1 MTAVIHYGKDSD
13 RYLKQFAEKRAETA
27 IQDIRSWSAKELM
40 ILLNAIHNTEPD
52 IVPAA

>member
-13 RYLKQFAEKRAETA
+13 RYLKRFAEKRAENA
-27 IQDIRSWSAKELM
+27 MQSISAWSAKELKV
-40 ILLNAIHNTEPD
+40 LLNAIQNMELD

>member
-13 RYLKQFAEKRAETA
+13 RYLKRFAEKRAENA
-27 IQDIRSWSAKELM
+27 MQEIREWPAKELK
-40 ILLNAIHNTEPD
+40 ILLNAIQNMKPE